1 MATTPTGAVAAWR
14 IGQAYTAGTLVTFN
28 GITYRALQGA
38 TSIESWNPLAAPA
51 LWQAVDQGTPGTTP
65 GTPAPGTAPATSGT
79 WAASSAYTQGMTVT
93 INGTTYRANWW
104 TQGTNPVNS
113 SGPTGSGLPWTVV
126 SSSGGGTTPPPPSAW
141 SATSVYTAG
150 MTVTIGGV
158 TYRANWWTQG
168 SNPLDSSGP
177 NGSGKP
183 WTVVSLGGTTPTP
196 TPIPPAAPVGLVA
209 AGTTA
214 HATVLSWNAT
224 PGTNITYTV
233 YENGAKLGTTTATS
247 FAVNGLAASS
257 TYRFTVVA
265 SNIVGSS
272 PTSAALTVNT
282 PAGGA
287 TDPTATH
294 EFAPY
299 IDMSLYTSQNLAAI
313 QAASGVKTL
322 TLAFVLDSGNGQ
334 VGWGGTGSIAN
345 DTLPNG
351 SSIAAQIQA
360 LRANG
365 ADVIISF
372 GGANGTEPALA
383 AKSAAQLQAA
393 YQSVIDKYH
402 PKSLD
407 FDIEGWAVANQQSL
421 TMRDQALVGLKAANP
436 GLKISFTLP
445 VLPTGLDAN
454 GLNVLKTAK
463 ADGLVPDVV
472 NVMAMDYGPAVDNG
486 GQMGANAISAAIST
500 ISQLRFMGMNA
511 KVGITPMIGVN
522 DVATE
527 RFTLA
532 DAQSLLSFAQSNPD
546 VERLSMWSLSRD
558 NGSTAGSPWASPVGS
573 GLSQTDYAFAHIF
586 SQY

>member
-1 MATTPTGAVAAWR
+1 MATTTQGPTAWR
-14 IGQAYTAGTLVTFN
+14 IGQSYAAGDIVIYN
-28 GITYRALQGA
+28 GITYRALQSA
-38 TSIESWNPLAAPA
+38 TSIETWNPIAAPA
-51 LWQAVDQGTPGTTP
+51 LWQAMDATAPSTPP
-65 GTPAPGTAPATSGT
+65 PPAPSGT
-79 WAASSAYTQGMTVT
+79 WSATSVYTQGMTVT

-104 TQGTNPVNS
+104 TQGTNPADS
-113 SGPTGSGLPWTVV
+113 SGPAGSGKPWTILAAAP
-126 SSSGGGTTPPPPSAW
+126 STPPAGW

-150 MTVTIGGV
+150 STVTIAGI

-168 SNPLDSSGP
+168 ANPADSSGP
-177 NGSGKP
+177 AGSGKP
-183 WTVVSLGGTTPTP
+183 WTIVTAAPVTPPATA
-196 TPIPPAAPVGLVA
+196 PAAPTGLSA
-209 AGTTA
+209 TSTTA
-214 HATVLSWNAT
+214 HATVLSWTAAT
-224 PGTNITYTV
+224 GSGVTYTV
-233 YENGAKLGTTTATS
+233 YQNGTKLGTTTATS
-247 FAVNGLAASS
+247 FAVGGLAAAA

-265 SNIVGSS
+265 TNATGSS
-272 PTSAALTVNT
+272 PASAALPVTT
-282 PAGGA
+282 PAGA
-287 TDPTATH
+287 APDPTAVH

-299 IDMSLYTSQNLAAI
+299 IDLSLYTSQNLAAI

-351 SSIAAQIQA
+351 STIAAQIQA

-365 ADVIISF
+365 GNVIISF

-407 FDIEGWAVANQQSL
+407 FDIEGWAVANTQSL
-421 TMRDQALVGLKAANP
+421 ALRDQALVALKAANP

-445 VLPTGLDAN
+445 VLPSGLDAN
-454 GLNVLKTAK
+454 GLNVLKAAK
-463 ADGLVPDVV
+463 ADGLVVDVV
-472 NVMAMDYGPAVDNG
+472 NVMAMDYGAAVDNG
-486 GQMGANAISAAIST
+486 GRMGANAISAAVNT
-500 ISQLRFMGMNA
+500 ISQMRFLGIDS

-527 RFTLA
+527 TFTLA
-532 DAQSLLSFAQSNPD
+532 DAQSLVAFAQSNPD

-573 GLSQTDYAFAHIF
+573 GLSQQDYAFARIF
-586 SQY
+586 SRS